1 MIRQLQ
7 QCERKLSKLVGS
19 KYAGVV
25 SRESVRIA
33 FTYAALN
40 DLDVCMADIRN
51 AYLQSPTSQKHY
63 IICGPEF
70 GMENVGK
77 VAIMHRAVYGGK
89 TSGRDFRNHLR
100 SCMEFINFT
109 SCPADPDVWMRPA
122 IKSDGTKCY
131 DYVLLYVDDALV
143 VSENAESILRNELG
157 RYFELKEESIGPP
170 DHYLGGKVRKVQLEN
185 GVYAW
190 AFSSSQY
197 VQTAVK
203 NVEAYLDSQENKR
216 WKMPSKADTP
226 LTTTYRPELDVS
238 RELNEVDAAYY
249 QSLIGILRWMVELGR
264 VDVCLEVSMMSSH
277 LALPREGHLE
287 QVLHIFAY
295 LKKYHNTELVY
306 DPSDPVVDENDFE
319 RRDWASSQ
327 FGKDLRG
334 ILQNNNETTTIN
346 NIETKAINNNKAT
359 TTQTTTTQPHKQQ
372 QQHKQQQHNTR
383 KKGHTKNKKDRKT
396 MMK

>member
-1 MIRQLQ
+1 MTLMCAWQ
-7 QCERKLSKLVGS
+7 
-19 KYAGVV
+19 
-25 SRESVRIA
+25 
-33 FTYAALN
+33 
-40 DLDVCMADIRN
+40 
-51 AYLQSPTSQKHY
+51 TSGMPISNHQKHY

-100 SCMEFINFT
+100 PCMEFINFT
-109 SCPADPDVWMRPA
+109 SCPSDPDVWMRPA

-143 VSENAESILRNELG
+143 VSKNAESILRNELG

-203 NVEAYLDSQENKR
+203 NVEVYLDSQVNKR

-226 LTTTYRPELDVS
+226 LTTTYRSELDVS
-238 RELNEVDAAYY
+238 RELNEADAANY
-249 QSLIGILRWMVELGR
+249 QSLLAILRWMVELGR

-277 LALPREGHLE
+277 LALPR
-287 QVLHIFAY
+287 
-295 LKKYHNTELVY
+295 
-306 DPSDPVVDENDFE
+306 
-319 RRDWASSQ
+319 
-327 FGKDLRG
+327 
-334 ILQNNNETTTIN
+334 
-346 NIETKAINNNKAT
+346 
-359 TTQTTTTQPHKQQ
+359 
-372 QQHKQQQHNTR
+372 
-383 KKGHTKNKKDRKT
+383 
-396 MMK
+396 